1 MNITLLPKREWL
13 PKVRHNRFVHPEKDK
28 HTILNWDLK
37 SYNLTNGQE
46 LVLAR
51 RIAKIKQF
59 LNREDRVS
67 EFFFFSRRRFSNVL
81 QCKWK
86 CYSARK
92 ILNQKRKS
100 RNLYLKHTSI
110 TSHIV
115 YNKNNLLRGIL
126 NETIRKNIS
135 SFF

>member
-1 MNITLLPKREWL
+1 MNTTLAKQPRQLLRE
-13 PKVRHNRFVHPEKDK
+13 KGFGHPEKDK
-28 HTILNWDLK
+28 PTILNWDLK
-37 SYNLTNGQE
+37 SYNLTNGQK
-46 LVLAR
+46 LVIAR

-59 LNREDRVS
+59 LNREDRLS

-135 SFF
+135 SLF